1 MAIKFL
7 NNVELTGT
15 LDLQGYEL
23 IDARLKNA
31 SSNPSSP
38 SAGQIYYNT
47 NDSAIR
53 LYNGSTWVNLTT
65 ASGDITGVAAGS
77 GLTGGGQSGS
87 VTLNVGAGTGI
98 SVAADSV
105 GISSGGVGATQLAS
119 NAVTTVKINN
129 NAVTLAKLATMAT
142 DSFLGRDTAGTGN
155 VEVLSASAVR
165 TILNVEDG
173 ATNTAD
179 PAITTNGSTPSLASG
194 ITGAEVR
201 SLIGAGTSSF
211 SGSYN
216 DLTNKPT
223 IPSAANDA
231 TITISAGDGLQTG
244 GNFTTDQSANETI
257 TIDVDNTVVRT
268 TGAQSIAGNKTF
280 SNDVIVSGNFTV
292 NGTTTT
298 VNTATLNIS
307 DNILV
312 LNNDVTGTPTENSG
326 LEVERGT
333 ATNVLFR
340 WNESNDR
347 WEFTNDGSTYY
358 NIPISSEYS
367 NNSGDITGVTAGSG
381 LSGGG
386 ASGSVTLTNSDKGS
400 DQNIFKNVASDSGT
414 AVADS
419 NNDTL
424 TINGGTGISTAVVGD
439 TLTITNDSPDQT
451 VSLTGGSNVTVTGT
465 YPSFTIAATDT
476 NTQLSKETVQD
487 YVGEMVTG
495 NTETGITVTY
505 QDSTNDIDFVNAYN
519 VYTASYTSVTSIT
532 VTGATHGCRYPA
544 NIQLFDNADGGRLV
558 MVDVQMDPTSREV
571 TITGIPSGDYD
582 LVINGKRQ

>member
-7 NNVELTGT
+7 NNV
-15 LDLQGYEL
+15 DLQGSLDLNSNEL

-31 SSNPSSP
+31 SSNPSGA

-47 NDSAIR
+47 NDNAIR
-53 LYNGSTWVNLTT
+53 VYNGSTWVNLSSST
-65 ASGDITGVAAGS
+65 GDITGVSAGS
-77 GLTGGGQSGS
+77 GLTGGGNSGA

-98 SVAADSV
+98 TVAADSV
-105 GISSGGVGATQLAS
+105 GISSGGVGSTQLAS
-119 NAVTTVKINN
+119 NAVTTAKINN
-129 NAVTLAKLATMAT
+129 NAVTLAKMATMAT

-194 ITGAEVR
+194 ITAAEVR

-244 GNFTTDQSANETI
+244 GNFTTDQSSNETI
-257 TIDVDNTVVRT
+257 TIDVDSTVVRT
-268 TGAQSIAGNKTF
+268 TGAQTVGGAKTF
-280 SNDVIVSGNFTV
+280 SGNIVVQGNLTVSGS
-292 NGTTTT
+292 TTT
-298 VNTATLNIS
+298 VNTETLTID
-307 DNILV
+307 DNIIV
-312 LNNDVTGTPTENSG
+312 LNDNASGSPTENAG
-326 LEVERGT
+326 IEIERGSS
-333 ATNVLFR
+333 TNVLFR

-367 NNSGDITGVTAGSG
+367 NNSGDITGVTAGTG

-386 ASGSVTLTNSDKGS
+386 SSGSVTLTNSDRGS
-400 DQNIFKNVASDSGT
+400 SQNIFKNVASDSGT

-424 TINGGTGISTAVVGD
+424 TIEGGTGISTAVVGD

-451 VSLTGGSNVTVTGT
+451 VALTGGSNVTVTGT
-465 YPSFTIAATDT
+465 YPNFTIASTDT
-476 NTQLSKETVQD
+476 NTQLSTEQVED
-487 YVGEMVTG
+487 IVGAMVTG

-519 VYTASYTSVTSIT
+519 TYTAAYTSVTSIT

-558 MVDVQMDPTSREV
+558 MVDVQMDPTSREI
-571 TITGIPSGDYD
+571 TISGIPSGDYD
-582 LVINGKRQ
+582 LVVTGKRQ

>member
-65 ASGDITGVAAGS
+65 ASGDITGVTAGS

-119 NAVTTVKINN
+119 NAVTTAKINN

-244 GNFTTDQSANETI
+244 GNFTTDQSTNETI

-280 SNDVIVSGNFTV
+280 SNNVIVSGNFTV

-386 ASGSVTLTNSDKGS
+386 SSGSVTLTNSDKGS

-424 TINGGTGISTAVVGD
+424 TISGGTGISTAVVGD

>member
-1 MAIKFL
+1 MAIRFL
-7 NNVELTGT
+7 NSIDLSGS
-15 LDLQGYEL
+15 LDMNGNEL
-23 IDARLKNA
+23 IDARIKNA

-47 NDSAIR
+47 NDNAIR
-53 LYNGSTWVNLTT
+53 VYNGSTWANLTT
-65 ASGDITGVAAGS
+65 ASGDITGVTAGN
-77 GLTGGGQSGS
+77 GLTGGGASGS

-98 SVAADSV
+98 TVNANDIA
-105 GISSGGVGATQLAS
+105 ITAGGVTATQLAS
-119 NAVTTVKINN
+119 NAVTTAKINN
-129 NAVTLAKLATMAT
+129 NAVTLAKIATMAT
-142 DSFLGRDTAGTGN
+142 DSFLGRDTANTGN
-155 VEVLSASAVR
+155 VEVLSASTAR
-165 TILNVEDG
+165 SILNVEDG

-211 SGSYN
+211 DGAYN
-216 DLTNKPT
+216 SLTGKPT

-231 TITISAGDGLQTG
+231 TITLTAGAGLSGG
-244 GNFTTDQSANETI
+244 GNFTTDQSSNETI
-257 TIDVDNTVVRT
+257 TINVDSSVVRT

-326 LEVERGT
+326 IEVERGT

-386 ASGSVTLTNSDKGS
+386 SSGSVTLTNSDKGS
-400 DQNIFKNVASDSGT
+400 SQNIFKNVASDSGT

-424 TINGGTGISTAVVGD
+424 TISGGTGISTSVSGD
-439 TLTITNDSPDQT
+439 TLTIVNDSPDQT
-451 VSLTGGSNVTVTGT
+451 VSLTGGSNVSVSGT
-465 YPSFTIAATDT
+465 YPNFTIASTDT

-505 QDSTNDIDFVNAYN
+505 QDSTNDIDFVNSYN
-519 VYTASYTSVTSIT
+519 VYTAGFTSATSIS
-532 VTGATHGCRYPA
+532 VAAATHGVRYPA
-544 NIQLFDNADGGRLV
+544 NIQLFDDSTGQLV
-558 MVDVQMDPTSREV
+558 HAEINMDATDRDVTVSSLPSGNYSIV
-571 TITGIPSGDYD
+571 ITG
-582 LVINGKRQ
+582 KRA

>member
-1 MAIKFL
+1 MAIRFL
-7 NNVELTGT
+7 NSIDLSGS
-15 LDLQGYEL
+15 LDMNGNEL
-23 IDARLKNA
+23 IDARIKNA

-47 NDSAIR
+47 NDNAIR
-53 LYNGSTWVNLTT
+53 VYNGSTWANLTT
-65 ASGDITGVAAGS
+65 ASGDITGVTAGN
-77 GLTGGGQSGS
+77 GLTGGGSSGS

-98 SVAADSV
+98 TVNANDIA
-105 GISSGGVGATQLAS
+105 ITAGGVTATQLAS
-119 NAVTTVKINN
+119 NAVTTAKINN
-129 NAVTLAKLATMAT
+129 NAVTLAKIATMAT

-155 VEVLSASAVR
+155 VEVLSASSVR
-165 TILNVEDG
+165 SILNVENG

-194 ITGAEVR
+194 ITAAEVR

-211 SGSYN
+211 DGAYN
-216 DLTNKPT
+216 SLTGKPT

-231 TITISAGDGLQTG
+231 TITLTAGAGLSGG
-244 GNFTTDQSANETI
+244 GNFTTDQSSNETI
-257 TIDVDNTVVRT
+257 TINVDSSVVRT

-326 LEVERGT
+326 IEVERGT

-340 WNESNDR
+340 WNESTDR
-347 WEFTNDGSTYY
+347 WEFTNNGSTYY

-386 ASGSVTLTNSDKGS
+386 SSGSVTLTNSDKGS
-400 DQNIFKNVASDSGT
+400 SQNIFKNVASDSGT

-424 TINGGTGISTAVVGD
+424 TISGGTGISTSVSGD
-439 TLTITNDSPDQT
+439 TLTIVNDSPDQT
-451 VSLTGGSNVTVTGT
+451 VALTAGSNVSVSGT
-465 YPSFTIAATDT
+465 YPNFTISSTDT

-519 VYTASYTSVTSIT
+519 VYTESVTSATSIS
-532 VTGATHGCRYPA
+532 VAAATHGCRYPA
-544 NIQLFDNADGGRLV
+544 NIQLFDDATGQLV
-558 MVDVQMDPTSREV
+558 HAEITMDATDKDVNVASLPSGNYSIV
-571 TITGIPSGDYD
+571 ITG
-582 LVINGKRQ
+582 KRA

>member
-7 NNVELTGT
+7 NNI
-15 LDLQGYEL
+15 DLQGSLDLNSNEL

-31 SSNPSSP
+31 SSNPSGA

-47 NDSAIR
+47 NDNAIR
-53 LYNGSTWVNLTT
+53 VYNGSTWTNLST
-65 ASGDITGVAAGS
+65 ASGDITGVTAGS
-77 GLTGGGQSGS
+77 GLTGGGNSGA

-119 NAVTTVKINN
+119 NAVTSAKINA
-129 NAVTLAKLATMAT
+129 NAVTLAKMAQMAT

-155 VEVLSASAVR
+155 VEVLSASTVR

-194 ITGAEVR
+194 ITAAEVR
-201 SLIGAGTSSF
+201 TLIGAGTSSF

-244 GNFTTDQSANETI
+244 GNFTTDQSTNETI
-257 TIDVDNTVVRT
+257 TIDVDSTVVRT
-268 TGAQSIAGNKTF
+268 TGTQTVGGAKTF
-280 SNDVIVSGNFTV
+280 SGNIVVQGNLTVSGS
-292 NGTTTT
+292 TTT
-298 VNTATLNIS
+298 VNTETLTID
-307 DNILV
+307 DNIIV
-312 LNNDVTGTPTENSG
+312 LNDNASGSPTENAG
-326 LEVERGT
+326 IEIERGT
-333 ATNVLFR
+333 STNVLFR

-367 NNSGDITGVTAGSG
+367 NNSGDITGVTAGTG

-386 ASGSVTLTNSDKGS
+386 ASGSVTLTNSDRGS
-400 DQNIFKNVASDSGT
+400 SQFIFKNVASDSGT
-414 AVADS
+414 AVAD
-419 NNDTL
+419 NNDDTL
-424 TINGGTGISTAVVGD
+424 TISGGTGISTSVSGD
-439 TLTITNDSPDQT
+439 TLTIVNDSPDQT
-451 VSLTGGSNVTVTGT
+451 VALTGGSNVTVTGT
-465 YPSFTIAATDT
+465 YPNFTIAATDT
-476 NTQLSKETVQD
+476 NTQLSDEQVED
-487 YVGEMVTG
+487 IVGGMLTG
-495 NTETGITVTY
+495 NTEEGVTATY
-505 QDSTNDIDFVNAYN
+505 QDSDGTIDFVNAYN
-519 VYTASYTSVTSIT
+519 YYSAAFSSVTSIS
-532 VTGATHGCRYPA
+532 VAAGTHGVRYPA
-544 NIQLFDNADGGRLV
+544 NIQLYDGDTGTQV
-558 MVDVQMDPTSREV
+558 FAEIVQDPTDADI
-571 TITGIPSGDYD
+571 TISSLPSGNYD
-582 LVINGKRQ
+582 LVVMGRRA